1 MWDGI
6 IDNFL
11 EIIDKFQKFIDKCL
25 CHLLDQNF
33 FGRPKFNFDQPKQI
47 WPAKTIKILYKNE
60 GPKSFGQPNIFLAGQ
75 KYFGQADGIGISQ
88 KKYEFIHIF
97 HCVFSILAVLLQ
109 CMGASCFGKGM
120 KREASTFMLSQQKR
134 PNAVRWAG
142 SGTTLG
148 LIYLHYKC
156 KIQHLQ
162 AYIS

>member
-1 MWDGI
+1 MLDMS
-6 IDNFL
+6 NQ
-11 EIIDKFQKFIDKCL
+11 DKSLLVAAGRQALAIMQFSPLFVVFTCL
-25 CHLLDQNF
+25 CHLLDQNY
-33 FGRPKFNFDQPKQI
+33 FGWPKFNFDKPKKI

-120 KREASTFMLSQQKR
+120 KREASTFMLSQ
-134 PNAVRWAG
+134 
-142 SGTTLG
+142 
-148 LIYLHYKC
+148 
-156 KIQHLQ
+156 
-162 AYIS
+162 